1 MNNSI
6 EYTSKKVVTEND
18 TAQIVGSGT
27 FPVFAT
33 PIMVALMEN
42 AAMKAAEQLLQEGES
57 TVGSELN
64 IKHLRPTAIGEE
76 VTATAILT
84 AQEGRKLTFSVVA
97 TDKNGTIG
105 EGTHVRYIINIEKFM
120 SKNRA

>member
-1 MNNSI
+1 MENSI

-18 TAQIVGSGT
+18 TAQNVGSGT
-27 FPVFAT
+27 LPVFAT
-33 PIMVALMEN
+33 PMMVALMEN

-76 VTATAILT
+76 VSATATLI
-84 AQEGRKLTFSVVA
+84 AQEGRKLTFTVVA

-105 EGTHVRYIINIEKFM
+105 EGTHIRYIVNIEKFM
-120 SKNRA
+120 SKI

>member
-6 EYTSKKVVTEND
+6 EYTSKKVVTENN

-27 FPVFAT
+27 LPVFAT
-33 PIMVALMEN
+33 PMMVALMEN

-76 VTATAILT
+76 VSATATLI
-84 AQEGRKLTFSVVA
+84 AQEGRKLTFTVVA

-105 EGTHVRYIINIEKFM
+105 EGTHIRYIVNIEKFM
-120 SKNRA
+120 NKL

>member
-27 FPVFAT
+27 LPVFAT
-33 PIMVALMEN
+33 PMMVALMEN

-76 VTATAILT
+76 VSATATLI
-84 AQEGRKLTFSVVA
+84 AQEGRKLTFTVVA

-105 EGTHVRYIINIEKFM
+105 EGTHIRYIVNIEKFM
-120 SKNRA
+120 SKIG

>member
-27 FPVFAT
+27 LPVFAT
-33 PIMVALMEN
+33 PMMVALMEN
-42 AAMKAAEQLLQEGES
+42 AAMKVAEQLLQEGES

-64 IKHLRPTAIGEE
+64 IKHLRPTAVGEE
-76 VTATAILT
+76 VSATATLI
-84 AQEGRKLTFSVVA
+84 AQEGRKLTFTVVA

-105 EGTHVRYIINIEKFM
+105 EVTHIRYIVNIEKFM
-120 SKNRA
+120 SKL

>member
-27 FPVFAT
+27 LPVFAT
-33 PIMVALMEN
+33 PMMVALMEN

-76 VTATAILT
+76 VSATATLIT
-84 AQEGRKLTFSVVA
+84 QEGRKLTFTVVA

-105 EGTHVRYIINIEKFM
+105 EGTHIRYIVNIEKFM
-120 SKNRA
+120 NKL

>member
-1 MNNSI
+1 MENKI
-6 EYTSKKVVTEND
+6 KYTSQKTVRECD
-18 TAQIVGSGT
+18 TAQSVGSGT
-27 FPVFAT
+27 LPVFAT
-33 PIMVALMEN
+33 PMMVALMEN

-64 IKHLRPTAIGEE
+64 IKHLRPTAIGED
-76 VTATAILT
+76 VSATAVLT

-120 SKNRA
+120 NKIG

>member
-27 FPVFAT
+27 LPVFAT
-33 PIMVALMEN
+33 PMMVALMEN
-42 AAMKAAEQLLQEGES
+42 AAMKTAEQLLQEGES

-76 VTATAILT
+76 VSATAALI
-84 AQEGRKLTFSVVA
+84 AQEGRKLTFTVVA

-105 EGTHVRYIINIEKFM
+105 EGTHIRYIVNIEKFM
-120 SKNRA
+120 SKI

>member
-1 MNNSI
+1 MKNKI
-6 EYTSKKVVTEND
+6 EYTSQKTVRECD
-18 TAQIVGSGT
+18 TAQSVGSGT
-27 FPVFAT
+27 LPVFAT
-33 PIMVALMEN
+33 PMMVALMEN

-64 IKHLRPTAIGEE
+64 IKHLRPSAVGEE
-76 VTATAILT
+76 ITSTATLT

-105 EGTHVRYIINIEKFM
+105 EGTHIRYIVNIEKFM
-120 SKNRA
+120 SKL

>member
-33 PIMVALMEN
+33 PMMVALMEN

-120 SKNRA
+120 SKI

>member
-27 FPVFAT
+27 LPVFAT
-33 PIMVALMEN
+33 PMMVALMEN

-76 VTATAILT
+76 VSATATLI
-84 AQEGRKLTFSVVA
+84 AQEGRKLSFTVVA

-105 EGTHVRYIINIEKFM
+105 EGTHIRYIVNIEKFM
-120 SKNRA
+120 NKL

>member
-1 MNNSI
+1 MNSSI

-18 TAQIVGSGT
+18 TAQNVGSGNL
-27 FPVFAT
+27 PVFAT
-33 PIMVALMEN
+33 PMMIALMEN

-76 VTATAILT
+76 VSATAVLT
-84 AQEGRKLTFSVVA
+84 TQEGRKLTFTVVA

-105 EGTHVRYIINIEKFM
+105 EGTHIRYIVNIEKFM
-120 SKNRA
+120 SKL